1 MTKNKKIIIAA
12 AVSAAAIVII
22 VLVYFLF
29 IKISIVGTWKETS
42 WIKRGK
48 LENISSDEA
57 ISYTFKE
64 DGTYSTSNGDS
75 GYYTIKDNNLYFGDK
90 PGESTSGE
98 FFRITKLTHS
108 ELELSFEGDTFCFK
122 KT

>member
-29 IKISIVGTWKETS
+29 IKTSIVGTWKETS
-42 WIKRGK
+42 WIKSGK
-48 LENISSDEA
+48 LINISSDEA

-90 PGESTSGE
+90 PGKYGESV
-98 FFRITKLTHS
+98 RITKLTHS
-108 ELELSFEGDTFCFK
+108 ELELSIEGDTFCLK